1 MINIYLGGI
10 TLNEAEINEVG
21 GRQKVKLKVSQNTF
35 TLVYT
40 ALFTIAKDRH

>member
-21 GRQKVKLKVSQNTF
+21 GGTKSEAKSITKYFHTC
-35 TLVYT
+35 VYS
-40 ALFTIAKDRH
+40 IIYNS